1 MAYRV
6 IEFKSPKPKPAAFCF
21 DSSAPPIRVRIL
33 FLSGFGSWKKV
44 AEKDGLTVPKRAYEL
59 NAIFACV
66 LANERYL
73 AQRIRI

>member
-1 MAYRV
+1 V
-6 IEFKSPKPKPAAFCF
+6 
-21 DSSAPPIRVRIL
+21 

-44 AEKDGLTVPKRAYEL
+44 AEKHGVTVPKRADEL

-66 LANERYL
+66 QPNERYL